1 MTGKIKK
8 LLQGLVVLALASI
21 FFALGIWQ
29 LNRAQDLSALQ
40 KEPTVQDQ
48 RIYQLSDLTSAEGSL
63 PVAAFGKS
71 VELSGNYIANF
82 KAPNQREVSGEV
94 SDWEVALLQVDS
106 GSAILVVRGLWE
118 DRLDLPQLAM
128 STRVSVTG
136 TLEPSQFEDRAMP
149 TDQQLSRLDSS
160 LLTSIVDYQLYDG
173 FVSASSESTRDGAI
187 ERARIEAA
195 LPKGKVPG
203 YYWQHIS
210 YVVIWW
216 VMAGLVIWAPFYKRR
231 DEESVNEQV

>member
-1 MTGKIKK
+1 MGKIKK

-29 LNRAQDLSALQ
+29 LNRAEDLSALQ
-40 KEPTVQDQ
+40 KQPVVQDQ

-63 PVAAFGKS
+63 PVAAYGKS
-71 VELSGNYIANF
+71 VEISGNYIADF
-82 KAPNQREVSGEV
+82 IAPNQREVSGAV
-94 SDWEVALLQVDS
+94 SDWEVSLLQVDS

-118 DRLDLPQLAM
+118 DRLGLPQLPM

-136 TLEPSQFEDRAMP
+136 TLEPSQFEDRAIP
-149 TDQQLSRLDSS
+149 TAQQLSRLDSS

-173 FVSASSESTRDGAI
+173 FISATSETIRDGAI
-187 ERARIEAA
+187 ERTRIEAA

-216 VMAGLVIWAPFYKRR
+216 VMAALVIWAPFYKRR
-231 DEESVNEQV
+231 EEETPSQSQ

>member
-1 MTGKIKK
+1 MGKIKK

-29 LNRAQDLSALQ
+29 LNRAEDLSALQ
-40 KEPTVQDQ
+40 KQPVVQDQ

-63 PVAAFGKS
+63 PVAAYGKS
-71 VELSGNYIANF
+71 VEISGNYIADF
-82 KAPNQREVSGEV
+82 IAPNQREVSGAV
-94 SDWEVALLQVDS
+94 SDWEVSLLQVDS

-118 DRLDLPQLAM
+118 DRLGLPQLPM

-136 TLEPSQFEDRAMP
+136 TLEPSQFEDRAIP
-149 TDQQLSRLDSS
+149 TAQQLSRLDSS

-173 FVSASSESTRDGAI
+173 FISATSETARDGAI
-187 ERARIEAA
+187 ERTRIEAA

-216 VMAGLVIWAPFYKRR
+216 VMAALVIWAPFYKRR
-231 DEESVNEQV
+231 EEETPSQSQ